1 MNTYDPRRNSRLSR
15 ARDRQHAREAR
26 RNEAMAVPREE
37 KVAPALEREPVGMTA
52 QSRIDTEALKKR
64 ANLVVQDALWY
75 ARHRPSVWRWGGLIG
90 VALILLF
97 LGSYLLPGRIFPN
110 VFALGV
116 PLGGLTVDEAVAAL
130 QDAWTN
136 DVKVRLVVQ
145 GETIEELSP
154 QQVGLQVD
162 FTHMAEAARGV
173 GLSGIPLGYG
183 IQPQV
188 TLDYRTAEDLLVARA
203 VALNTPAQNAS
214 YTLKAGIVVGVPGT
228 TGRQIDITQT
238 LSQINDAPE
247 SILRR
252 GQIEIVTL
260 PVEPDYPDPEPF
272 LIEARR
278 MASQPFQ
285 LIGYDPFT
293 DTTTTWAT
301 PPENL
306 VTWLEVGENG
316 LTVSEQE
323 IVRFLEALNTEIAS
337 IDPAMYISRDDA
349 VRALS
354 EALQIGERRA
364 WLRVSH
370 YPQRYTIQRGD
381 SGYAISRRTGIPYF
395 MIQEANAG
403 RDLGMIYPGDEINLP
418 SKDAVVPL
426 PPVPTK
432 RIVVDINTQMLYG
445 FENGQEAFSWPISTG
460 IAKYPT
466 APGVYQIL
474 NHVELAYGS
483 SIDLCTSDSSCGQWK
498 MYWFMGMYEVSTGL
512 MNGFHGQVE
521 LPNGAYL
528 GGGNVGQPFTYG
540 CVMSRPEEA
549 EFLYNWAED
558 GVVVEVISNDFLP
571 TSDVGRQVLAK
582 RGGSA

>member
-15 ARDRQHAREAR
+15 ARDRQLAREAR
-26 RNEAMAVPREE
+26 RSEAMAVPREE
-37 KVAPALEREPVGMTA
+37 KVPPSPAREPVGMTA
-52 QSRIDTEALKKR
+52 QSRIHTEALKKR
-64 ANLVVQDALWY
+64 AQLVVQDALWY
-75 ARHRPSVWRWGGLIG
+75 ARHRPSVWRWGGLIA
-90 VALILLF
+90 VAVVLLF

-110 VFALGV
+110 VYALGV
-116 PLGGLTVDEAVAAL
+116 PLGGLTVEEATEAL
-130 QDAWTN
+130 QNAWNN
-136 DVKVRLVVQ
+136 DVKIRLVVQ
-145 GETIEELSP
+145 GETIEALSP
-154 QQVGLQVD
+154 QQVGLRTD
-162 FTHMAEAARGV
+162 FTQIAEAARGV
-173 GLSGIPLGYG
+173 GLAGIPFGYG
-183 IQPQV
+183 VEPQV

-214 YTLKAGIVVGVPGT
+214 YTLKDGVVVGVPGK
-228 TGRQIDITQT
+228 TGREIDITLT
-238 LSQINDAPE
+238 LSQIDQSPAT
-247 SILRR
+247 ILRR
-252 GQIEIVTL
+252 GQLEIVTF

-272 LIEARR
+272 LVEARR
-278 MASQPFQ
+278 IASQPFQ

-293 DTTTTWAT
+293 DTSTMWAT

-316 LTVSEQE
+316 LTVSERE
-323 IVRFLEALNTEIAS
+323 ITRFLDALNAEIAQ
-337 IDPAMYISRDDA
+337 IDPVKYISRDDA
-349 VRALS
+349 LRALG
-354 EALQIGERRA
+354 EALQAGERRA

-381 SGYAISRRTGIPYF
+381 SGYAISRRTGIPF
-395 MIQEANAG
+395 FLIQEANAG
-403 RDLGMIYPGDEINLP
+403 RDLGMIFPGDEINLP
-418 SKDAVVPL
+418 SKDEVVPL
-426 PPVPTK
+426 PPVPHK
-432 RIVVDINTQMLYG
+432 RIVVDITTQMLYG

-466 APGVYQIL
+466 SPGVYQIL

-540 CVMSRPEEA
+540 CIMSRPEEA
-549 EFLYNWAED
+549 EFLYHWAED

-571 TSDVGRQVLAK
+571 TSEAGRQVLAK

>member
-130 QDAWTN
+130 QDAWAN

-337 IDPAMYISRDDA
+337 IDPAMY
-349 VRALS
+349 
-354 EALQIGERRA
+354 
-364 WLRVSH
+364 
-370 YPQRYTIQRGD
+370 
-381 SGYAISRRTGIPYF
+381 
-395 MIQEANAG
+395 
-403 RDLGMIYPGDEINLP
+403 
-418 SKDAVVPL
+418 
-426 PPVPTK
+426 
-432 RIVVDINTQMLYG
+432 
-445 FENGQEAFSWPISTG
+445 
-460 IAKYPT
+460 
-466 APGVYQIL
+466 
-474 NHVELAYGS
+474 
-483 SIDLCTSDSSCGQWK
+483 
-498 MYWFMGMYEVSTGL
+498 
-512 MNGFHGQVE
+512 
-521 LPNGAYL
+521 
-528 GGGNVGQPFTYG
+528 
-540 CVMSRPEEA
+540 
-549 EFLYNWAED
+549 
-558 GVVVEVISNDFLP
+558 
-571 TSDVGRQVLAK
+571 DVK
-582 RGGSA
+582 